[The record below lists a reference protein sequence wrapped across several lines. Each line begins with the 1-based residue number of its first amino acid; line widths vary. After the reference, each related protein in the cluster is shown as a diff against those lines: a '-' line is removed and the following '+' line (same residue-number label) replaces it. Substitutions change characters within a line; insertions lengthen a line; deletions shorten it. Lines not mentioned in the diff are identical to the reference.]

1 MHGDPPLN
9 GSDYL
14 MLGFDYELRRRGY
27 AGNSCQ
33 IVLELDRAISAG
45 ALRRRLT
52 ELTKRHPIL
61 RAHPGGWLGTKW
73 KVPADPFA
81 SAAQSVLVHRDRSGL
96 REKLSDEPLAIRRG
110 ELFRFDLVER
120 DTGEMNVVFTW
131 THALMDAPS
140 AEHFLAIVGRE
151 DIALPA
157 ISPPAPRPKKP
168 LKERLLLARKSVN
181 QLSDFCKAAPHTVG
195 VRRPDAPPVQRYC
208 VEKFSTEE
216 TALVKANGV
225 KLCGALGDAQFHA
238 AVAMME
244 LHQLHQRV
252 GCPSPSYVLPVP
264 VSLRPKGSVEP
275 VFSNQ
280 IAMLMVQFLPEQ
292 LTSTAAA
299 VGALKPQLA
308 QALRDRRIEAGV
320 AITELSRGLPFPLY
334 LYILKQHG
342 LRGEICSFFYG
353 DTANVS
359 PLLTSFLGATIKDL
373 THVGATTPSPGIG
386 AIFYYFAGQM
396 RVTVFYLETHFSA
409 SEAAEFASRLR
420 ARLLNP

>member
-1 MHGDPPLN
+1 MHGDLPLN

-14 MLGFDYELRRRGY
+14 MLGFDHELRRHGY

-33 IVLELDRAISAG
+33 IVLELASPISPE
-45 ALRRRLT
+45 ALRQRLVG
-52 ELTKRHPIL
+52 LANRYPIL
-61 RAHPGGWLGTKW
+61 RARPGGLFSPKW
-73 KVPADPFA
+73 KPLPAANGFPL
-81 SAAQSVLVHRDRSGL
+81 VRVHRASPDL
-96 REKLSDEPLAIRRG
+96 REQLSDEPLAIRRG
-110 ELFRFDLVER
+110 ELCRFDLVEGNAGGM
-120 DTGEMNVVFTW
+120 DLVFTW

-140 AEHFLAIVGRE
+140 AEHFLAVVGRE
-151 DIALPA
+151 DLTPPA
-157 ISPPAPRPKKP
+157 ITPVAARPKKP
-168 LKERLLLARKSVN
+168 LKERLLLARKNVN
-181 QLSDFCKAAPHTVG
+181 QLSDFCKAAPRTVG
-195 VRRPDAPPVQRYC
+195 VRHPQSPAVQRYR
-208 VEKFSTEE
+208 VEKFSAEE
-216 TALVKANGV
+216 TARVRANGV

-244 LHQLHQRV
+244 LHRLHERI
-252 GCPSPSYVLPVP
+252 GSASPSYVLPVP
-264 VSLRPKGSVEP
+264 VSLRPKGTVEP

-280 IAMLMVQFLPEQ
+280 IAMLMVQFLPEH
-292 LTSTAAA
+292 LNTTAAA
-299 VGALKPQLA
+299 VTTLKTQLA

-359 PLLTSFLGATIKDL
+359 PLLTTFLGATIKDF

-386 AIFYYFAGQM
+386 AIFYYFGGQM

-409 SEAAEFASRLR
+409 VEAAEFASKLR
-420 ARLLNP
+420 ARLFNP

>member
-1 MHGDPPLN
+1 MPGDSPLN

-14 MLGFDYELRRRGY
+14 MLGFDYELRRQGY

-33 IVLELDRAISAG
+33 IILELDRPIAAN
-45 ALRRRLT
+45 ALRQRLSV
-52 ELTKRHPIL
+52 LAQRHPIL
-61 RAHPGGWLGTKW
+61 ASRPVGWFSPKWKSVASVPFVPSVRAHSTAPKELN
-73 KVPADPFA
+73 
-81 SAAQSVLVHRDRSGL
+81 
-96 REKLSDEPLAIRRG
+96 EPLALDRG
-110 ELFRFDLVER
+110 ELFRFDLIQR
-120 DTGEMNVVFTW
+120 GSTTDVVFTW

-140 AEHFLAIVGRE
+140 AEHFLAVVGRE
-151 DIALPA
+151 DLPLPS
-157 ISPPAPRPKKP
+157 ITPIPPRPKKP
-168 LKERLLLARKSVN
+168 LKERFQLARKNVN
-181 QLSDFCKAAPHTVG
+181 QLSDFCKAPPLTVG
-195 VRRPDAPPVQRYC
+195 VRFPRATKAQRYL
-208 VEKFSTEE
+208 VEKFSAEA
-216 TALVKANGV
+216 TARVRANGV

-238 AVAMME
+238 AVAMTE
-244 LHQLHQRV
+244 LHRLHQRI
-252 GCPSPSYVLPVP
+252 GKPSPSYVLPVP

-292 LTSTAAA
+292 LDTTTNA
-299 VGALKPQLA
+299 VATLKTQLA

-334 LYILKQHG
+334 LYILKHHG

-353 DTANVS
+353 DVASVS
-359 PLLTSFLGATIKDL
+359 PLLTTFLGAAITDF

-386 AIFYYFAGQM
+386 AIFYYFGGRL

-409 SEAAEFASRLR
+409 GEAKEFAANLR

>member
-1 MHGDPPLN
+1 MPVDLPLN
-9 GSDYL
+9 GCDYL

-33 IVLELDRAISAG
+33 IVLELAAAISPE
-45 ALRRRLT
+45 ALRRRLA
-52 ELTKRHPIL
+52 ELVKRYPIL
-61 RAHPGGWLGTKW
+61 RSRPAGVFTPKW
-73 KVPADPFA
+73 QALADSSGFP
-81 SAAQSVLVHRDRSGL
+81 QVRVHRPTPPLG
-96 REKLSDEPLAIRRG
+96 EQLSDESLAIRQG

-120 DTGEMNVVFTW
+120 GGGGMEVVFSW

-140 AEHFLAIVGRE
+140 AEHFLALVGRE
-151 DIALPA
+151 DMALPA
-157 ISPPAPRPKKP
+157 IAAPVQRPKKP
-168 LKERLLLARKSVN
+168 LKERLLLARKNVN
-181 QLSDFCKAAPHTVG
+181 QLSDFCQAAPRTVG
-195 VRRPDAPPVQRYC
+195 VRRPETRPVQRYR
-208 VEKFSTEE
+208 VEKFSAEE
-216 TALVKANGV
+216 TAHVRAQGV

-244 LHQLHQRV
+244 LHRLHERL

-264 VSLRPKGSVEP
+264 VSLRPKGTVEP

-280 IAMLMVQFLPEQ
+280 IAMLMVQFLPAQ
-292 LTSTAAA
+292 LVTAATA
-299 VGALKPQLA
+299 VTTLKTQLA

-353 DTANVS
+353 DTAHVS
-359 PLLTSFLGATIKDL
+359 PLLTTFCGATIKDF

-386 AIFYYFAGQM
+386 AIFYYFGGEL
-396 RVTVFYLETHFSA
+396 RLTLFHLETHFSR
-409 SEAAEFASRLR
+409 EEMAEFAANLR

>member
-1 MHGDPPLN
+1 MQGDPPLN

-27 AGNSCQ
+27 AGNACQ
-33 IVLELDRAISAG
+33 IVLELDTAISPD
-45 ALRRRLT
+45 ALRQCLGQLT
-52 ELTKRHPIL
+52 ERHPIL
-61 RAHPGGWLGTKW
+61 VSRPSGWFSPKW
-73 KVPADPFA
+73 KVPSVRPVA
-81 SAAQSVLVHRDRSGL
+81 SVRSHRHEPGL
-96 REKLSDEPLAIRRG
+96 REKLSDEPLAIKRG

-120 DTGEMNVVFTW
+120 DAGGMDVVFTW

-140 AEHFLAIVGRE
+140 AEHFLAVVGRE
-151 DIALPA
+151 DV
-157 ISPPAPRPKKP
+157 SPPATIPPPQRAKKP
-168 LKERLLLARKSVN
+168 LKERLLLARKNVN
-181 QLSDFCKAAPHTVG
+181 QLSDFCKAAPKTVG

-208 VEKFSTEE
+208 VEKFSAEE

-238 AVAMME
+238 AVAMVE

-252 GCPSPSYVLPVP
+252 GCPSPGYVLPVP

-280 IAMLMVQFLPEQ
+280 IAMLMVQFLPEH
-292 LTSTAAA
+292 LTTTAAA
-299 VGALKPQLA
+299 VATLKPQLA

-359 PLLTSFLGATIKDL
+359 PLLTTFLGATIKDL

-409 SEAAEFASRLR
+409 GEAAEFASKLR

>member
-1 MHGDPPLN
+1 MPDNPPLN

-14 MLGFDYELRRRGY
+14 MLGFDYELRRQGY

-33 IVLELDRAISAG
+33 IVLELDQPISPE
-45 ALRRRLT
+45 ALRQRLT
-52 ELTKRHPIL
+52 KLTTSHPIL
-61 RAHPGGWLGTKW
+61 CARPAGWFSLKW
-73 KVPADPFA
+73 KFPSDPLVP
-81 SAAQSVLVHRDRSGL
+81 SMRVHRDQPGL
-96 REKLSDEPLAIRRG
+96 REKLGDEPLAIRRG

-120 DTGEMNVVFTW
+120 DSGTMDVVFTW
-131 THALMDAPS
+131 THALMDAPG
-140 AEHFLAIVGRE
+140 AEYFLAMVGRE
-151 DIALPA
+151 DVA
-157 ISPPAPRPKKP
+157 PPATTPVASRPKKP
-168 LKERLLLARKSVN
+168 LKERLLLARKNVN
-181 QLSDFCKAAPHTVG
+181 QLSDFCKAAPRTVG
-195 VRRPDAPPVQRYC
+195 VRHPQAQKVQRHR
-208 VEKFSTEE
+208 VEKFTAEE
-216 TALVKANGV
+216 TARIRANGV

-244 LHQLHQRV
+244 LHRLHQRL
-252 GCPSPSYVLPVP
+252 GRPSPSYVLPVP

-292 LTSTAAA
+292 LVTTAAA
-299 VGALKPQLA
+299 VATLKTQLA

-353 DTANVS
+353 DVANVS
-359 PLLTSFLGATIKDL
+359 PLLTTFLGATIQDF

-386 AIFYYFAGQM
+386 AIFYYFHGQM
-396 RVTVFYLETHFSA
+396 RVTVFHLETHFSA
-409 SEAAEFASRLR
+409 GEAAEFASNLR

>member
-1 MHGDPPLN
+1 MD
-9 GSDYL
+9 
-14 MLGFDYELRRRGY
+14 
-27 AGNSCQ
+27 
-33 IVLELDRAISAG
+33 
-45 ALRRRLT
+45 
-52 ELTKRHPIL
+52 
-61 RAHPGGWLGTKW
+61 
-73 KVPADPFA
+73 
-81 SAAQSVLVHRDRSGL
+81 
-96 REKLSDEPLAIRRG
+96 
-110 ELFRFDLVER
+110 
-120 DTGEMNVVFTW
+120 VVFTW

-140 AEHFLAIVGRE
+140 AEHFLAVVGRE
-151 DIALPA
+151 DIA
-157 ISPPAPRPKKP
+157 PPATTPVPPRPKKP
-168 LKERLLLARKSVN
+168 LKDRLLLARKNVN
-181 QLSDFCKAAPHTVG
+181 QLSDFCKAAPRTVG
-195 VRRPDAPPVQRYC
+195 VRHPKAPPVQRYR
-208 VEKFSTEE
+208 VEKFSPEE
-216 TALVKANGV
+216 TARVRANGV

-244 LHQLHQRV
+244 LHRLHQRL

-292 LTSTAAA
+292 LVMTAAA
-299 VGALKPQLA
+299 VATLKPQLA

-359 PLLTSFLGATIKDL
+359 PLLTTFFGATIKDV

-386 AIFYYFAGQM
+386 AIFYYFGGQL
-396 RVTVFYLETHFSA
+396 RLTVFHLETHFSA
-409 SEAAEFASRLR
+409 EETAEFATNLR